1 MRKTLAELKPGD
13 TVRTPNQGVF
23 KIVKLIRVID
33 TKRGPVYNFLTDSPS
48 GRLAGRGDITIE
60 VIS

>member
-23 KIVKLIRVID
+23 KIVKLIRVFD
-33 TKRGPVYNFLTDSPS
+33 TKRGPVYNYLTSSHS
-48 GRLAGRGDITIE
+48 GRLAGRGDLTIE
-60 VIS
+60 VIE

>member
-13 TVRTPNQGVF
+13 TVMTPNQGVF
-23 KIVKLIRVID
+23 KIVKLIRVFD
-33 TKRGPVYNFLTDSPS
+33 TKRGQFFNYETDSPS
-48 GRLAGRGDITIE
+48 RRLAGRKGMKVE